1 MFHRRHWRLTLALML
16 AAPSLL
22 GAWTA
27 QAQRA
32 PKPAAAPAPGQTVPT
47 PAAAASAPEGVA
59 NSALDDRLLYQLLIG
74 EMALN
79 QGDAGTAYDW
89 ILDAARRTRD
99 ERLFRRAVDIAMQ
112 ARAGEQALGA
122 ARAWRLARPESLDA
136 LRLQL
141 QIVML
146 LNRGDAVPDLLKSLL
161 QQTPAG
167 ERPGLIAALPRF
179 LQRAGEPPVV
189 AGLMEEA
196 LKPYRDDPSTRVPSR
211 VALGRVWMQAR
222 NPDRALA
229 LAQEAHALEPAA
241 PGPTLLAMELMRER
255 PGAEALVQDHL
266 RQPGAEP
273 ALRLTYVRVLTTL
286 QRYADAITQLEA
298 ATRLQPEVAGPYLS
312 LGALYLELKQPK
324 QGEAALLRY
333 LDLVQAAT
341 TASAVTPSTAA
352 APVKPPDDPDHS
364 DAAGTGAADDDEDS
378 TAARGQVQAW
388 LMLAQSTEQRGDFK
402 AAEAWLAKITDPQ
415 RALEV
420 QSRRASILARQ
431 GKVAQARQL
440 IRQVPERNPEDVRAK
455 ITAEAAML
463 RDVKQWREAY
473 DVLEAAT
480 KNFSEDADLLYEQ
493 AMMAEK
499 LDKLVDMERL
509 LRRVIE
515 LKPDNAH
522 AHNALGYSLA
532 DRQQRLP
539 EARQLVARAL
549 ELSPGDPFITDSLGW
564 VEFRLGNHAE
574 AARLLRQAYAARP
587 DVEIGAHLGEVLW
600 ALGQRDDARRIWR
613 EAKGRD
619 ATNDVLRE
627 TLSRLRVD
635 P

>member
-1 MFHRRHWRLTLALML
+1 
-16 AAPSLL
+16 
-22 GAWTA
+22 
-27 QAQRA
+27 
-32 PKPAAAPAPGQTVPT
+32 
-47 PAAAASAPEGVA
+47 
-59 NSALDDRLLYQLLIG
+59 
-74 EMALN
+74 
-79 QGDAGTAYDW
+79 
-89 ILDAARRTRD
+89 
-99 ERLFRRAVDIAMQ
+99 MQ
-112 ARAGEQALGA
+112 ARAGEQALA
-122 ARAWRLARPESLDA
+122 ATRAWRLARPESLDA

-146 LNRGDAVPDLLKSLL
+146 LNRSDAVPDLLKSLL
-161 QQTPAG
+161 QQTPAS
-167 ERPGLIAALPRF
+167 ERAGLIAALPRF
-179 LQRAGEPPVV
+179 LQRAGEPPLV
-189 AGLMEEA
+189 ASLMEDA
-196 LKPYRDDPSTRVPSR
+196 LKPYRDDASTRVASR
-211 VALGRVWMQAR
+211 VALGRAWMQAR

-229 LAQEAHALEPAA
+229 LAQEAQALEPAA
-241 PGPTLLAMELMRER
+241 PGPALLAMELMRER
-255 PGAEALVQDHL
+255 PTAEAVVQEHL

-273 ALRLTYVRVLTTL
+273 ALRLTFVRVLTTL
-286 QRYADAITQLEA
+286 QRYADATAQLVT

-324 QGEAALLRY
+324 EGEAALLRY
-333 LDLVQAAT
+333 LDLQQRQPAANPPVA
-341 TASAVTPSTAA
+341 TASRTATDGGNA
-352 APVKPPDDPDHS
+352 SETS
-364 DAAGTGAADDDEDS
+364 DADNGDSTDDEGD

-402 AAEAWLAKITDPQ
+402 AAESWLAKITDPQ

-420 QSRRASILARQ
+420 QSRRASILAKQ
-431 GKVAQARQL
+431 GKVAQAREL
-440 IRQVPERNPEDVRAK
+440 IRQVPERSPQDARAK
-455 ITAEAAML
+455 IAAEAAVL
-463 RDVKQWREAY
+463 RDVKRWLDAY
-473 DVLEAAT
+473 EVLDAGT
-480 KNFSEDADLLYEQ
+480 KSFSEDADLIYEQ

-499 LDKLVDMERL
+499 LDKLADMERL

-539 EARQLVARAL
+539 EAKQLVARAL

-564 VEFRLGNHAE
+564 VEFRLGNHEE
-574 AARLLRQAYAARP
+574 AARLLRQAYASRP

-619 ATNDVLRE
+619 AANDVLRE